1 MRGSPSRGSV
11 HKGHSSAQFRRN
23 VSHTKGANL
32 KGAPMRG
39 GIRL

>member
-1 MRGSPSRGSV
+1 MRRMHV
-11 HKGHSSAQFRRN
+11 NKARSARQFRRN
-23 VSHTKGANL
+23 SRRTKGANM

>member
-1 MRGSPSRGSV
+1 MKRYGVNKS
-11 HKGHSSAQFRRN
+11 HSAKKFRKQ
-23 VSHTKGANL
+23 VGKTKLINL

>member
-1 MRGSPSRGSV
+1 MAKMRRPVSRKKSRKSFAKTARP
-11 HKGHSSAQFRRN
+11 HRKNF
-23 VSHTKGANL
+23 